1 MLCRSAMM
9 MSLLT
14 LIIPV
19 SVDAV
24 LPELGTEIFSG

>member
-1 MLCRSAMM
+1 MRCRSAMM
-9 MSLLT
+9 VSLQT

-24 LPELGTEIFSG
+24 LPDLGTEILSG